1 MQRYTAFRGD
11 PTYVAWGSLSPEPSD
26 FCNTSR
32 LKRIGAP
39 SGPPSWRANG
49 LLEPSGLQ
57 QRFWGL
63 QRELF
68 RPAERGSGASREPF
82 KETFR
87 CHKAENRFAWWA
99 LISTA
104 TDRGSSS
111 TNQMHCRLDYFS
123 TCLGWSPVGPA
134 KFRALSF
141 LQYLSAKTHRRAF
154 GTAKLACK
162 WPLGALWLAA
172 ALLGPAE
179 RAFQGRKARR
189 DTSVRQS

>member
-1 MQRYTAFRGD
+1 M
-11 PTYVAWGSLSPEPSD
+11 
-26 FCNTSR
+26 
-32 LKRIGAP
+32 
-39 SGPPSWRANG
+39 
-49 LLEPSGLQ
+49 Q

-99 LISTA
+99 SISTA

-123 TCLGWSPVGPA
+123 TWPCWSFLRSA
-134 KFRALSF
+134 KFRALRF
-141 LQYLSAKTHRRAF
+141 LQHLSAKTHRRAF
-154 GTAKLACK
+154 GTAELACK
-162 WPLGALWLAA
+162 WPPGVRWPGA
-172 ALLGPAE
+172 ALLGLAE
-179 RAFQGRKARR
+179 KAFQACRALFWSHSKGHFGATKLSIASLRGL
-189 DTSVRQS
+189 

>member
-1 MQRYTAFRGD
+1 MCGIT
-11 PTYVAWGSLSPEPSD
+11 
-26 FCNTSR
+26 
-32 LKRIGAP
+32 RIGTP

-49 LLEPSGLQ
+49 LLEPAGMQL
-57 QRFWGL
+57 RFSGL

-68 RPAERGSGASREPF
+68 RAAERGSGASREPF

-87 CHKAENRFAWWA
+87 CHKAESRFAWWA

-111 TNQMHCRLDYFS
+111 TNQMNAKIHSFSRCLDLRRVSSARL
-123 TCLGWSPVGPA
+123 
-134 KFRALSF
+134 RALRF

-179 RAFQGRKARR
+179 KALQPRRARFWSPQ
-189 DTSVRQS
+189 